1 MKFFHIGD
9 LHLGKKIYDFS
20 MIDDQKFILSQILQK
35 AEEEK
40 IDGILISG
48 DVYDKGVPP
57 VEAVR
62 LLDEFLT
69 ELSSRKIKIFMIAGN
84 HDSAYRLDFGSK
96 LFLENQIH
104 ICGSFHGELKPIY
117 IKDEFG
123 EIAVYLLP
131 FIKPAMVSP
140 YFEEEIPTYQKAVEL
155 VIQKVKLKKEGRNIL
170 LAHQFV
176 TWHGEAEQSDSE
188 TYSLGG
194 VDEVDA
200 SVFFDFD
207 YVALGHLHSP
217 QKIGKDEVRY
227 AGSPLAYSFSE
238 IRRKKTIT
246 KIELREKGQIQI
258 DFIPLMPKRPLREI
272 KGPLQGLLDAA
283 RVEGGSQDYIRGI
296 LTDTMMLN
304 DPMGQLRSIYPNIM
318 TIEMESQ
325 GRYEEKQL
333 QYSAEDMTPQELFEL
348 FFERQN
354 HKELDELQKQMAKKA
369 WEELGDEME

>member
-1 MKFFHIGD
+1 MKFFHIAD

-20 MIDDQKFILSQILQK
+20 MIDDQKHILTQILEK
-35 AEEEK
+35 AEKEK
-40 IDGILISG
+40 IDGIFISG

-69 ELSSRKIKIFMIAGN
+69 ELSKRKISIFMIAGN
-84 HDSAYRLDFGSK
+84 HDSAYRLDFGSR
-96 LFLENQIH
+96 LFQENQIH
-104 ICGSFHGELKPIY
+104 ICGSFDGMMKSILLRDNY
-117 IKDEFG
+117 G
-123 EIAVYLLP
+123 EIEVFLLP
-131 FIKPAMVSP
+131 FIKPALVSS
-140 YFEEEIPTYQKAVEL
+140 FVQADIPSYQKAVEL
-155 VIQKVKLKKEGRNIL
+155 VLQAAKLDKERRNVL

-200 SVFFDFD
+200 DAFFDFD

-217 QKIGKDEVRY
+217 QKIGRAEIRY

-246 KIELREKGQIQI
+246 KLELKEKGNIQI
-258 DFIPLMPKRPLREI
+258 EFIPLMPKRPLREI
-272 KGPLQGLLDAA
+272 KGPLQGLLEAA
-283 RVEGGSQDYIRGI
+283 RQEGGSEDYIRAV
-296 LTDTMMLN
+296 LTDSMILN
-304 DPMGQLRSIYPNIM
+304 DPMGQLRSLYPNLM
-318 TIEMESQ
+318 TIEVEAQ
-325 GRYEEKQL
+325 GKLEEKEL
-333 QYSAEDMTPQELFEL
+333 PNSAEEMTPQELFQL

-354 HKELDELQKQMAKKA
+354 RKELDEMQKQAVKKV
-369 WEELGDEME
+369 WEELGDEMQ